1 MKDSIIDHP
10 RLISEIGL
18 GDTAAAVVDYSKV
31 RLSYLVCG
39 LVRCIEERDAVEMT
53 EYGAQLKLLASNLYA
68 EPLNVLVD
76 DILRLGSQRQF
87 YESRECLVD
96 LLAINKQLSS
106 ELSSLSSN

>member
-1 MKDSIIDHP
+1 MKDNIIDHP

-31 RLSYLVCG
+31 RLSHLVCG

-53 EYGAQLKLLASNLYA
+53 EYGTQLKSLASNLYA
-68 EPLNVLVD
+68 ESLITLVD

-87 YESRECLVD
+87 YEARDCLVD
-96 LLAINKQLSS
+96 LLTINKQLSS
-106 ELSSLSSN
+106 ELSSLATN

>member
-1 MKDSIIDHP
+1 MKDSIIDYP
-10 RLISEIGL
+10 RLISEIGS
-18 GDTAAAVVDYSKV
+18 GDAAAAVVDFSKA

-39 LVRCIEERDAVEMT
+39 LVRCIEERDAVEMA
-53 EYGAQLKLLASNLYA
+53 EYGAQLKSLASNLYA
-68 EPLNVLVD
+68 EPLSILVD

-87 YESRECLVD
+87 YESRKCLVD